1 MDVRVSNHLP
11 LAYAYS
17 AGTSGKVS
25 VPVAPS
31 QLLYSN
37 FKNVAGTPSA
47 GASAYSLDKLKILD
61 TLIER
66 LRTVKSQPRVERE
79 SKGLSDERIDA
90 LIQQYGDQLHSAMV
104 ASSAPYAA
112 KPAGVVPGMLVSL
125 AA

>member
-1 MDVRVSNHLP
+1 MDIRVSNQLP
-11 LAYAYS
+11 LAYAYT
-17 AGTSGKVS
+17 AGASGKVA
-25 VPVAPS
+25 VPVTPS

-66 LRTVKSQPRVERE
+66 LRTVKNQPRIERE
-79 SKGLSDERIDA
+79 SKGLTDERIDA
-90 LIQQYGDQLHSAMV
+90 LIQQYGDQLHSALV
-104 ASSAPYAA
+104 SSPTPYT